1 MRERFLSGDE
11 KVTIVNAHARHSALA
26 DRMQTIFQEMII
38 LLKDAERRGIAPNHV
53 TFSMN
58 ARGFRQYQSATEH
71 MPEALQLLS
80 KLTIV
85 FNPSQEEDVTLG
97 PISN

>member
-1 MRERFLSGDE
+1 MPVTISARRQ
-11 KVTIVNAHARHSALA
+11 KVTIVNAQTQPLALSA
-26 DRMQTIFQEMII
+26 RMQTIFQEMIT
-38 LLKDAERRGIAPNHV
+38 LLKEAERRGIAPNHV

-58 ARGFRQYQSATEH
+58 ARGFRQYQSAAEQ

-85 FNPSQEEDVTLG
+85 YNPSQDEDVTLG
-97 PISN
+97 PITN